1 MNQSPLAS
9 PILERRHPQ
18 AGMYN
23 NDQQLQQQI
32 ASLKQQQE
40 FQQQLLV
47 QQFRQKQQQMAQEH
61 EIQLQEHIKVQQ
73 VSVGL
78 TQYKQ
83 VIIYLY
89 LDTLINVVFV

>member
-1 MNQSPLAS
+1 
-9 PILERRHPQ
+9 
-18 AGMYN
+18 MYN

-83 VIIYLY
+83 VIIYLS